1 MKAIRYPKQ
10 SLSLRPANWHKNSEH
25 CMYFQKVFSEKTV
38 IVLAI
43 FVAGLCSIVYE
54 LLISTTSS
62 YFLGDSVKQF
72 SLIIGVYMAAM
83 GLGSYLSKWFPERHL
98 VPWFIGVE
106 GVLGS
111 IGGASVP
118 LLYFSFSQLS
128 PHGYQALVLG
138 LTALIG
144 TLTGFEIPLLAR
156 IMKKYYPLRV
166 NLANVMSLDY
176 LGALGATLLFP
187 FLLLPFFGLF
197 RSSVFF
203 GLVNIMLGVFVLL
216 YFLGHIHQRLVR
228 WLLGFS
234 VVMALFFAGLLFFS
248 QSILEHW
255 DSRSYPHRV
264 IYSQQ
269 TPYQQLTLTKNRQD
283 VRLYI
288 NRIIQFSSVDEYRY
302 HESLGILPLESAP
315 YAEQVLILG
324 GGEGLLAREL
334 LKSPRVKGITI
345 VDLDPEVFR
354 LAREQPD
361 LRVLN
366 DGALEDPR
374 VTLVAEDASRFL
386 AETESYYDLILAD
399 LPDPSNETIARLYS
413 TYFFGLAHSRL
424 TAHGIFAT
432 QASSPFH
439 TRKAFW
445 CIYETLR
452 AAGFEHV
459 LPYHTYVPSFGDWG
473 FIMASR
479 QPLKV
484 APFSTKLPVRYLDAP
499 LVEAML
505 YFPDD
510 SSHPE
515 GLLPNRIDRPT
526 LLDYYLTDWGKW
538 HREQLME

>member
-1 MKAIRYPKQ
+1 
-10 SLSLRPANWHKNSEH
+10 
-25 CMYFQKVFSEKTV
+25 MYFQKVFSEKTV

-43 FVAGLCSIVYE
+43 FLAGLCSIVYE

-62 YFLGDSVKQF
+62 YFLGDSIKQF
-72 SLIIGVYMAAM
+72 SLTIGVYMAAM
-83 GLGSYLSKWFPERHL
+83 GLGSYLSKWFPERQL

-203 GLVNIMLGVFVLL
+203 GLVNIMLGVFVML
-216 YFLGHIHQRLVR
+216 YFLGHVHQRLVR

-234 VVMALFFAGLLFFS
+234 VMMALFFTGLLFSS
-248 QSILEHW
+248 QSILDYW

-264 IYSQQ
+264 IYAQQ

-288 NRIIQFSSVDEYRY
+288 NRIIQFSSTDEYRY
-302 HESLGILPLESAP
+302 HESLGILPLETAP

-324 GGEGLLAREL
+324 GGDGLLAREL

-366 DGALEDPR
+366 AGALEDSR
-374 VTLVAEDASRFL
+374 VSLMAEDASRFL

-399 LPDPSNETIARLYS
+399 LPDPSNEAVARLYS
-413 TYFFGLAHSRL
+413 TYFFGLARSRL
-424 TAHGIFAT
+424 TANGIFAT

-452 AAGFEHV
+452 AAGFEQV

-479 QPLKV
+479 QPLK
-484 APFSTKLPVRYLDAP
+484 AIPFSTQLPVRYLDPP
-499 LVEAML
+499 LVESML

-510 SSHPE
+510 SSLPK
-515 GLLPNRIDRPT
+515 GLLPNRIDQPT
-526 LLDYYLTDWGKW
+526 LLHYYLADWEKW
-538 HREQLME
+538 HREQLVE